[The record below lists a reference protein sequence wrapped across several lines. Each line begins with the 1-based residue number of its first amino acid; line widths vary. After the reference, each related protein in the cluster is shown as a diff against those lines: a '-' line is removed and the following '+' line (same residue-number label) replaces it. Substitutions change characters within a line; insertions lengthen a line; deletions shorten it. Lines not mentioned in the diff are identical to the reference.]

1 VGTRPNRVLD
11 TAINRVKKKSKKIG
25 HDDIMAAMSEGGV
38 GPDDYMRFRLT
49 HRFDRLAQSLHE
61 ATNKPQYES
70 GGAILKMLSDPI
82 DKYEETI
89 EKTGSAEEAKLA
101 VLADQMGVDYK
112 KMPDSEKQSLLS
124 MFARS
129 KFARLFKK
137 RK

>member
-1 VGTRPNRVLD
+1 
-11 TAINRVKKKSKKIG
+11 
-25 HDDIMAAMSEGGV
+25 MAAMSEGGV